1 MNNNLFLIGRL
12 IRSEVKENYGTF
24 TLAVQREYKNKD
36 GVYDT
41 DFIYCKCFSFTAEY
55 LNEYCNKGDLLA
67 VKGRLQTNTYE
78 DKTTLE
84 VIVEK
89 ITRLAQKQGNRET
102 NKGFEGNSIKQ
113 EEIVINDLEL
123 PF

>member
-12 IRSEVKENYGTF
+12 VRSEVKENYGTF

-36 GVYDT
+36 GEYDT

-55 LNEYCNKGDLLA
+55 LGNYCDKGDLLA

-89 ITRLAQKQGNRET
+89 LTRLAQKQGNRET
-102 NKGFEGNSIKQ
+102 NKGFDGNSIKQ
-113 EEIVINDLEL
+113 EEIVINDSEL

>member
-1 MNNNLFLIGRL
+1 MNNIVYIIGRIAKL
-12 IRSEVKENYGTF
+12 EVHENYGSF

-36 GVYDT
+36 GEYDT

-55 LNEYCNKGDLLA
+55 LGNYCNKGDLIG

-78 DKTTLE
+78 GKTTLE

-113 EEIVINDLEL
+113 EEIIVEEDDL